1 MKQQAFYAPHPL
13 LRNYIRYFWT
23 FDHNTSPSDVIYLRI
38 MADRFPKL
46 ILQDTGIKGG
56 IIKPNQ
62 ECLPQYFVSGIISKP
77 LSFKIKGDY
86 SHLGVSFTPD
96 ALRYIFNVKPNTLID
111 SFKDLSLLAPQN
123 LLQELGNTGCV
134 KKKMS
139 LLTHFFWERVKNA
152 SRSNHIAVLNILWNT
167 KKYRH
172 ASVGDIAKSHGLSE
186 RSLERQFKELV
197 GISPKK
203 YLQLY
208 RFEQTYK
215 SLTVNAFESL
225 SDVGYQ
231 NGFSDQSHF
240 IRNFKQYSGILP
252 TTYMEEVKMEKEN
265 QGVLFWNYTKP
276 KLNPFVA
283 R

>member
-1 MKQQAFYAPHPL
+1 MKQQAFFAPHPL

-46 ILQDTGIKGG
+46 ILQDSEGKSGIM
-56 IIKPNQ
+56 KPNH
-62 ECLPQYFVSGIISKP
+62 ECLPQNFVSGIISKP

-86 SHLGVSFTPD
+86 SHFGVSFTPD
-96 ALRYIFNVKPNTLID
+96 AIRHIFGVKPNTLMD
-111 SFKDLSLLAPQN
+111 SFKDLSLLVPQN
-123 LLQELGNTGCV
+123 LSRELGTVECT

-139 LLTHFFWERVKNA
+139 LLTHFFWERIKNT
-152 SRSNHIAVLNILWNT
+152 SRSNHVAVLNLLWNT
-167 KKYRH
+167 KKYQH
-172 ASVGDIAKSHGLSE
+172 VPVGDIAKSHGLSE

-215 SLTVNAFESL
+215 SLTVNAFDSL
-225 SDVGYQ
+225 SEVGYQ

-252 TTYMEEVKMEKEN
+252 TTYMEEVKREN
-265 QGVLFWNYTKP
+265 EGRGVLFWNYTKP
-276 KLNPFVA
+276 KLKPFVA
-283 R
+283 H

>member
-1 MKQQAFYAPHPL
+1 
-13 LRNYIRYFWT
+13 
-23 FDHNTSPSDVIYLRI
+23 

-46 ILQDTGIKGG
+46 IIQDTKGKSGIT
-56 IIKPNQ
+56 KPDH
-62 ECLPQYFVSGIISKP
+62 ESLPQFFVSGIISKP
-77 LSFKIKGDY
+77 LSFKIHGDY

-96 ALRYIFNVKPNTLID
+96 ALRYIFKVKPSMLID
-111 SFKDLSLLAPQN
+111 NFKDLSLLAPQN
-123 LLQELGNTGCV
+123 LLQELNHTDCV

-139 LLTHFFWERVKNA
+139 VLTHFFWERIKNT
-152 SRSNHIAVLNILWNT
+152 SRSNHVAVLSLLWNT

-172 ASVGDIAKSHGLSE
+172 LSVGDIAKSHGLSE

-225 SDVGYQ
+225 SEVGYQ

-252 TTYMEEVKMEKEN
+252 TTYMEEVKKENEN

-276 KLNPFVA
+276 KLKPFVT